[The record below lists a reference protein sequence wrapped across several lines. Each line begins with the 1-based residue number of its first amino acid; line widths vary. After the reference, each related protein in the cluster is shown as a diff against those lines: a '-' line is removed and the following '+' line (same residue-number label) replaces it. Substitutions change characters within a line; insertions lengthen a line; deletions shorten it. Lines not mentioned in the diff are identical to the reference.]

1 MALLLDHGHSTAVL
15 DTLTDMDAPEESKA
29 VSQVLLRLASQ
40 HRYDV
45 LADVRA
51 LMVQSHCKHQM
62 AADLPSS
69 VLYVEALTRE
79 CHDEVCWH
87 GF

>member
-1 MALLLDHGHSTAVL
+1 MMALLLDDGHAIPVL
-15 DTLTDMDAPEESKA
+15 DILTEMDAPEESKA

-51 LMVQSHCKHQM
+51 IIMMV
-62 AADLPSS
+62 
-69 VLYVEALTRE
+69 
-79 CHDEVCWH
+79 
-87 GF
+87 